1 MSRNF
6 DLLAEVER
14 ERESDARNNHGA
26 VVTGHPV
33 AKEFIPADSGGLEML
48 RLVQTVFLSTNG
60 AAPRQV
66 VFCGVDDENGSS
78 AVCAKAAWTLA
89 AASSKPVCL
98 IDANS
103 RAQHLSRLLRL
114 ENTIPFTGK
123 SPSVRE
129 ECVQIGSN
137 LWFAGTSLLSDN
149 HGVLLPADEL
159 KRRMTQMD
167 TAFEY
172 VLIDAPGAGVCGD
185 AAILGQV
192 AESAILVVEANRTR
206 RFKVARAKESFDS
219 AGVQLLG
226 TVLHN
231 RSFPIPEKLYRRL

>member
-6 DLLAEVER
+6 DLLAEIER
-14 ERESDARNNHGA
+14 ERESAVPNGHGPA
-26 VVTGHPV
+26 ATDHPV
-33 AKEFIPADSGGLEML
+33 TKEFIPTDSGSAEML
-48 RLVQTVFLSTNG
+48 RLIQSVFLSTNG
-60 AAPRQV
+60 PAPRQV
-66 VFCGVDDENGSS
+66 VFCGIDPENGSS
-78 AVCAKAAWTLA
+78 SVCAKAAWTLA

-103 RAQHLSRLLRL
+103 QSHQLSRFLRL

-123 SPSVRE
+123 FPSVRE

-137 LWFAGTSLLSDN
+137 LWFAGISLLSDSR
-149 HGVLLPADEL
+149 GTLLPVDEL
-159 KRRMTQMD
+159 KRRMAQID

-172 VLIDAPGAGVCGD
+172 ALIDAPGAAMSGD

-206 RFKVARAKESFDS
+206 RFKVARAKESFDA

-231 RSFPIPEKLYRRL
+231 RSFPIPAGLYKRL